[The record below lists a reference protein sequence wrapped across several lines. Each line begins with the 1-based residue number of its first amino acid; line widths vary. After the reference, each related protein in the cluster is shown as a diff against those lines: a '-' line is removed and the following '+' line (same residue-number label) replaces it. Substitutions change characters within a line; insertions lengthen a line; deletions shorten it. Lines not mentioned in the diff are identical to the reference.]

1 MRWWCNNLDVV
12 RERLVD
18 ALFVVMPKSAHTL
31 LLRALQ
37 DAGHRVDALVEVLER
52 RAEGQA
58 DEVMA
63 GGAEEVAAMRGID
76 VEEDAGN
83 NDALLLEQLLE
94 ERLASEDGEY
104 ITLRRYYGEMNSPG
118 RCSEERADA
127 RGSTTRRTSSP
138 GEW

>member
-1 MRWWCNNLDVV
+1 MGNLNVV
-12 RERLVD
+12 VEGSTGAVE
-18 ALFVVMPKSAHTL
+18 TL
-31 LLRALQ
+31 LVVVSEALHALLFRAFE
-37 DAGHRVDALVEVLER
+37 DARHGVDALVEVLER